1 MLPKQEISMETRG
14 DEKLNWVADH
24 MPLLAI
30 LEKQFVETKPFQGLT
45 IAICIHLEAK
55 TARLAEILS
64 RGGATVLLSSSNTL
78 STQDDVAAAIA
89 KRGIQVFAKHGC
101 TEQEY
106 EMYLHQMLQKKPH
119 IILDDGGDLTH
130 ILHEHYAQQIS
141 NMLGGCEETT
151 TGILRLQARFK
162 QKTLQLPMILVND
175 AQSKYLFDNRYGTGQ
190 SVWTS
195 IMDVTNLIVAGK
207 IVVVAGYGWCGKGV
221 ANRAKALGASV
232 VITEVNPIK
241 AMEAHMDGFRVMS
254 MMEAAP
260 KGDIFITVT
269 GCKQV
274 ITTEHYLLLKNN
286 AILCNAG
293 HFNVEVDMTGLESMA
308 LAKQKVRDHIVEYSL
323 QNGNHIHVIAE
334 GKLVNLASGNGHP
347 AEIMDLSFALQAL
360 SALHLVESK
369 LPVGLYPVPQYID
382 EKVANLKL
390 KTLGLSIDQ
399 LTPSQIEYLESS
411 LI

>member
-1 MLPKQEISMETRG
+1 MRK
-14 DEKLNWVADH
+14 
-24 MPLLAI
+24 
-30 LEKQFVETKPFQGLT
+30 
-45 IAICIHLEAK
+45 
-55 TARLAEILS
+55 
-64 RGGATVLLSSSNTL
+64 
-78 STQDDVAAAIA
+78 
-89 KRGIQVFAKHGC
+89 
-101 TEQEY
+101 
-106 EMYLHQMLQKKPH
+106 
-119 IILDDGGDLTH
+119 
-130 ILHEHYAQQIS
+130 
-141 NMLGGCEETT
+141 TT
-151 TGILRLQARFK
+151 TGILRLKARFK

-232 VITEVNPIK
+232 IITEINPIK
-241 AMEAHMDGFRVMS
+241 AMEAHMDGFQVMP
-254 MMEAAP
+254 MKEAAP

-274 ITTEHYLLLKNN
+274 ITTESFLLLKNN

-293 HFNVEVDMTGLESMA
+293 HFNVEVDMMALESVA
-308 LAKQKVRDHIVEYSL
+308 VTKKRVRNHIVEYSL
-323 QNGNHIHVIAE
+323 KNGNHIHVIAE

-360 SALHLVESK
+360 SALHLVENK

-382 EKVANLKL
+382 EKVANLTL
-390 KTLGLSIDQ
+390 KSLGLSIDQ
-399 LTPSQIEYLESS
+399 LTLSQQEYLESS

>member
-30 LEKQFVETKPFQGLT
+30 LEKQFVETKPFQDLT

-78 STQDDVAAAIA
+78 STQDDVAASIA

-101 TEQEY
+101 SEQDY
-106 EMYLHQMLQKKPH
+106 EIYLHQMLQKKPH

-141 NMLGGCEETT
+141 HMLGGCEETT

-232 VITEVNPIK
+232 IITEVNPIK

-293 HFNVEVDMTGLESMA
+293 HFNVEVDMMALESIA
-308 LAKQKVRDHIVEYSL
+308 VAKKKARNHIVEYSL